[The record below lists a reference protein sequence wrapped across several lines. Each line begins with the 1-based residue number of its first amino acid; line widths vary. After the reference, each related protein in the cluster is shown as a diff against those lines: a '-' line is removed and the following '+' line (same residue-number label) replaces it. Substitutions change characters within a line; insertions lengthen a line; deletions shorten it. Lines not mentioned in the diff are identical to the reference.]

1 MRSVNKVI
9 LIGNLTRDPELKQT
23 QSGQPLATF
32 GIATNR
38 TWTNSNGERQNST
51 EFHELVAWARL
62 ADFASQHL
70 RKGKLIY
77 IEGYLKTRS
86 WETEDGT
93 RRFKTEVIVQDLII
107 LSKRGDEEGMD
118 FDADA
123 AQPIDVEMVAE
134 DIGPEIEED
143 LF

>member
-1 MRSVNKVI
+1 
-9 LIGNLTRDPELKQT
+9 
-23 QSGQPLATF
+23 
-32 GIATNR
+32 
-38 TWTNSNGERQNST
+38 
-51 EFHELVAWARL
+51 LVAWARL